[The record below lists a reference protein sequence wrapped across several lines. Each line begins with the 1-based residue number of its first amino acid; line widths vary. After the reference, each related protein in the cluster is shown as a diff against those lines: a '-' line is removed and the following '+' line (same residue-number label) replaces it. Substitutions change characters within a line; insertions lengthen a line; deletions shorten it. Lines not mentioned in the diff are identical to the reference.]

1 MFVRLRDERGGRPTV
16 LLVHGLGES
25 GLCFEAFGLRPEL
38 SELQLL
44 VPDLPGYG
52 RSAWPPSPLS
62 LAETAERLAGWIL
75 RRGEGRVVVAGHS
88 MGGVVAQL
96 LARAHPDLLAGLI
109 DIDGNLTLD
118 DCSFSGKAAGETLA
132 DFLDRGFDELRD
144 DVYAT
149 GVHNAAHRG
158 YSASLRLADPLTFH
172 RHSLELVELSR
183 AETLSGELA
192 RVDVPVLYIAGV
204 PGGASARSR
213 ELLDRE
219 GVPWRAIGPSGHW
232 PFIDRPADVARE
244 ITAFAGALT
253 PR

>member
-1 MFVRLRDERGGRPTV
+1 V
-16 LLVHGLGES
+16 LFVHGLGES

-38 SELQLL
+38 SELRLL

-62 LAETAERLAGWIL
+62 LTETAEHLAGWL
-75 RRGEGRVVVAGHS
+75 LQRGEGRVVVTGHS

-96 LARAHPDLLAGLI
+96 LARTHPALLAGLI
-109 DIDGNLTLD
+109 DIDGNLALD
-118 DCSFSGKAAGETLA
+118 DCSFSGKAARLTLA
-132 DFLDRGFDELRD
+132 ELESRGIDELRTAVHAAGLD
-144 DVYAT
+144 DP
-149 GVHNAAHRG
+149 AHRG
-158 YSASLRLADPLTFH
+158 YAASLRLADPLTFH
-172 RHSLELVELSR
+172 RHSQELVELSS
-183 AETLSGELA
+183 AETLAGELA
-192 RVDVPVLYIAGV
+192 ALELPKLYLAGV

-219 GVPWRAIGPSGHW
+219 GVPWRAISPSGHW

-244 ITAFAGALT
+244 IAAFVGALT